1 MTEVFEFALNRLV
14 TIKFTV
20 DDDASTP
27 ILAHDRLISRSQI
40 DDAKAC
46 MAKAHTPVFRNP
58 VSLTIGSTMK
68 KAMGSPMQRC
78 FRYGKAA
85 REKCYDS
92 AHYCYSIR
100 CEAQR
105 IPDLREKYQH
115 LLPNGVATNR
125 APTAFVE
132 LLKIHS
138 EASLLQPNELHCSR
152 PSLRRSLKLSKGCQ
166 NVAPKVVKD

>member
-20 DDDASTP
+20 DDDPSTP

-68 KAMGSPMQRC
+68 KAMGSPMQRS

-92 AHYCYSIR
+92 AHYCYSIH
-100 CEAQR
+100 CEAR
-105 IPDLREKYQH
+105 RTCARSISTSYQM
-115 LLPNGVATNR
+115 V
-125 APTAFVE
+125 
-132 LLKIHS
+132 
-138 EASLLQPNELHCSR
+138 LLQIGRLPRSSNCSK
-152 PSLRRSLKLSKGCQ
+152 RSFRGV
-166 NVAPKVVKD
+166 VASAE

>member
-20 DDDASTP
+20 DDDPSTP

-68 KAMGSPMQRC
+68 KAMGSPMQRS
-78 FRYGKAA
+78 FRYGRAA

-100 CEAQR
+100 CEALYGFR
-105 IPDLREKYQH
+105 TCAKSISTSYQM
-115 LLPNGVATNR
+115 V
-125 APTAFVE
+125 
-132 LLKIHS
+132 
-138 EASLLQPNELHCSR
+138 LLQIGRLP
-152 PSLRRSLKLSKGCQ
+152 RSSNRSKRSFRGV
-166 NVAPKVVKD
+166 VASAE